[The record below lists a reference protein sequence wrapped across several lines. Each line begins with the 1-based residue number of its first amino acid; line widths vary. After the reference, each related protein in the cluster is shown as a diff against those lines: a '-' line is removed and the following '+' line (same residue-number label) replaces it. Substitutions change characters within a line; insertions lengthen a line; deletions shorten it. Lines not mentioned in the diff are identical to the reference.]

1 MSNQV
6 TPLEAALARAEEA
19 ETNMK
24 LAAQYGQELLEKMN
38 KSEKMQVQLEQER
51 HNLKLQLQSKEST
64 EKAMQDE
71 INRKKIINKFT
82 LFKIRFLIFE
92 LIFLQ
97 IYQANQQNW
106 KIQLKLLRSCRKQTN
121 KNVPNLREKN
131 KK

>member
-19 ETNMK
+19 EANMK

-71 INRKKIINKFT
+71 INRKKINNLSKYF
-82 LFKIRFLIFE
+82 LYFKIRILIIRLIFVHFYRF
-92 LIFLQ
+92 IKQ
-97 IYQANQQNW
+97 ISRA
-106 KIQLKLLRSCRKQTN
+106 RRFS
-121 KNVPNLREKN
+121 
-131 KK
+131 

>member
-19 ETNMK
+19 EANMK

-71 INRKKIINKFT
+71 INRKKITNLSIQSNLGIRNSLISNKLVLRKHFQGPIAN
-82 LFKIRFLIFE
+82 LLHRIRNI
-92 LIFLQ
+92 
-97 IYQANQQNW
+97 W
-106 KIQLKLLRSCRKQTN
+106 R
-121 KNVPNLREKN
+121 
-131 KK
+131 

>member
-71 INRKKIINKFT
+71 INRKKITNLSIYL
-82 LFKIRFLIFE
+82 LFSKYVRFPIFKLIFVNFYRF
-92 LIFLQ
+92 IKQ
-97 IYQANQQNW
+97 ISRA
-106 KIQLKLLRSCRKQTN
+106 RRFS
-121 KNVPNLREKN
+121 
-131 KK
+131 

>member
-71 INRKKIINKFT
+71 INRKKINNLSIC
-82 LFKIRFLIFE
+82 ILIDSF
-92 LIFLQ
+92 
-97 IYQANQQNW
+97 QNT
-106 KIQLKLLRSCRKQTN
+106 ISYY
-121 KNVPNLREKN
+121 
-131 KK
+131 

>member
-6 TPLEAALARAEEA
+6 SPLEAALARAEEA
-19 ETNMK
+19 EANMK

-71 INRKKIINKFT
+71 INRKKINNLSTYALSFYVTKTVLVGPKWFWSH
-82 LFKIRFLIFE
+82 
-92 LIFLQ
+92 Q
-97 IYQANQQNW
+97 IDLDLTIMIW
-106 KIQLKLLRSCRKQTN
+106 SRPK
-121 KNVPNLREKN
+121 
-131 KK
+131 

>member
-131 KK
+131 MK

>member
-51 HNLKLQLQSKEST
+51 HNLKLQLQSKES
-64 EKAMQDE
+64 EMA
-71 INRKKIINKFT
+71 
-82 LFKIRFLIFE
+82 
-92 LIFLQ
+92 
-97 IYQANQQNW
+97 
-106 KIQLKLLRSCRKQTN
+106 KIQGAKLSLCVKETKTSIEFSQKCRSMQLPLIATI
-121 KNVPNLREKN
+121 
-131 KK
+131 